1 MNEVLPR
8 YKNMLCVATCRSAY
22 HRTRTYRTYTC
33 TQAYI
38 KHSSYMTVEMVFF
51 QTHTMGSLQI
61 KKATFSYTMFG
72 VTAHVAG
79 TKPFPYLLEILSY
92 WSSLLAVHCE
102 ELLYVPNSI
111 KFDCYFATINALWY
125 GPLEGNFTYHV
136 LP

>member
-1 MNEVLPR
+1 MFMNEVLPR

-22 HRTRTYRTYTC
+22 HRTSHKS

-92 WSSLLAVHCE
+92 MVIIVSS
-102 ELLYVPNSI
+102 
-111 KFDCYFATINALWY
+111 
-125 GPLEGNFTYHV
+125 PL
-136 LP
+136 